1 MLKQFRTHLLTS
13 TLLLACEGSASIE
26 SPQDDVEAICS
37 DLNQKLQKYILDN
50 GVRFKSFS
58 NQHSSFLEVDTMGYY
73 NSKENTIYVAD
84 NLPTDLNQEVC
95 LHVALHASL
104 NFEEISVLNK
114 SELTGGF
121 ISYLRENEHQA
132 WALKNI
138 FQESENMIRTFI
150 SAQISH
156 IKTQNADEE
165 MVLFDLLFK
174 AQNFLHIYGN
184 YQDIIKISAYQSL
197 SQKAFNA
204 VKAATDT
211 LIADLDELY
220 FLSTKLSGKK
230 SNYLTHLEKI
240 RNFAKIGTDQFY
252 YNTNFHEA
260 LIRILVKHH
269 SKVELTLN
277 ETEIYKSVAFKNPM
291 VQSIFY

>member
-1 MLKQFRTHLLTS
+1 MLNQFKSHLLTS
-13 TLLLACEGSASIE
+13 TLLLGCGGPTAIE
-26 SPQDDVEAICS
+26 SPQDEVKAICS
-37 DLNQKLQKYILDN
+37 DLNQKLQNYILDN
-50 GVRFKSFS
+50 GARFKTFS
-58 NQHSSFLEVDTMGYY
+58 NQDSSLLEVDTMGYY

-95 LHVALHASL
+95 LHETLHASL
-104 NFEEISVLNK
+104 NFEDISVLNK

-121 ISYLRENEHQA
+121 ISYLHENEHQA

-138 FQESENMIRTFI
+138 FQESENMIRSFI
-150 SAQISH
+150 SSQISL
-156 IKTQNADEE
+156 IKTHNADEE

-174 AQNFLHIYGN
+174 AQHFLHIYGN

-204 VKAATDT
+204 VKAATDR

-240 RNFAKIGTDQFY
+240 RNYAKIAIDQFY
-252 YNTNFHEA
+252 YNTNFHEV

-269 SKVELTLN
+269 SKAELTLN
-277 ETEIYKSVAFKNPM
+277 EIRIYKSVAFKNPV